1 MIFLKGAVSNVIIKF
16 SILSILLLIL
26 SGCAINA
33 KLLGEVQDTV
43 QQSKELLRAVEELK
57 IETKYPEL
65 YAEAKKE
72 FKQAEELMQ
81 AGKSIFKKKALN
93 AQLAAKKS
101 INASQKI
108 LKQYYFDE
116 IMPKAKALIQKIK
129 EKVGQDTDN
138 PLNENIP
145 ELQAILDYGKD
156 LENEKIKNLIN
167 RVVGSDNK
175 IKEKESI
182 IKSFVIEKFKSEE
195 LKINVLFKLGDY
207 ILSEDGINL
216 LNKELVQKIIINID
230 NYKRKYQSS
239 TMVIKMEVKGFAD
252 RVGVNEKKPLFIELK
267 KNNKDLLPPSNQP
280 EKRRKFLNQLLSKL
294 RAKSIVNYISQQI
307 SDSETDNT
315 KIKIEQKSIGMGEA
329 IPAGVKPL
337 KSTRDPNRRIC
348 KIYCYISYISQ

>member
-138 PLNENIP
+138 PFL
-145 ELQAILDYGKD
+145 
-156 LENEKIKNLIN
+156 NLIF
-167 RVVGSDNK
+167 VGR
-175 IKEKESI
+175 
-182 IKSFVIEKFKSEE
+182 
-195 LKINVLFKLGDY
+195 Y
-207 ILSEDGINL
+207 NL
-216 LNKELVQKIIINID
+216 
-230 NYKRKYQSS
+230 
-239 TMVIKMEVKGFAD
+239 
-252 RVGVNEKKPLFIELK
+252 
-267 KNNKDLLPPSNQP
+267 
-280 EKRRKFLNQLLSKL
+280 QL
-294 RAKSIVNYISQQI
+294 IS
-307 SDSETDNT
+307 
-315 KIKIEQKSIGMGEA
+315 
-329 IPAGVKPL
+329 L
-337 KSTRDPNRRIC
+337 
-348 KIYCYISYISQ
+348 